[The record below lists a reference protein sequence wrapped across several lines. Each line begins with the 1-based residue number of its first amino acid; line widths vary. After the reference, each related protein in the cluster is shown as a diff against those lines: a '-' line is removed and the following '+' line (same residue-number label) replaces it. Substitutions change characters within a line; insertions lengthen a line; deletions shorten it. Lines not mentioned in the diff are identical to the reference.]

1 MFAGFCL
8 IAASEWLLPS
18 VSGVIRG
25 LVFAIVGIVAAI
37 LSGGRGWQGLAA
49 VSRLALT
56 AVLLVGVPEVA
67 VGLGV
72 QHVASN
78 LWVVVLAV
86 VPAMVVLVVAQSSGD
101 GVRRLL
107 GPALAGLG
115 GILLIVPVDVPGSV
129 MGSASLAV
137 LVASAVG
144 IAIASVRI
152 HRLLLGFGVA
162 QAVAIFCGANALV
175 LSGWGVFEGVGW
187 GLSGW
192 GWVAVLA
199 QGVGVV
205 LLVALLRGMS
215 PVRFGA
221 RYLVVPLLT
230 VVEGYVL
237 LRPELTLR
245 MGFGA
250 LLLAESA
257 AFLLMS
263 REVDEDAGLSLR

>member
-1 MFAGFCL
+1 LA
-8 IAASEWLLPS
+8 
-18 VSGVIRG
+18 
-25 LVFAIVGIVAAI
+25 
-37 LSGGRGWQGLAA
+37 LAA
-49 VSRLALT
+49 A
-56 AVLLVGVPEVA
+56 LLVGVPEIVA
-67 VGLGV
+67 EWGLR
-72 QHVASN
+72 HVASN

-86 VPAMVVLVVAQSSGD
+86 VPAMVVLGVAQSSGD

-107 GPALAGLG
+107 GPALVGLG
-115 GILLIVPVDVPGSV
+115 GVLLIVPVDVPRSV
-129 MGSASLAV
+129 IGWVSLAV

-144 IAIASVRI
+144 IAIASVWV
-152 HRLLLGFGVA
+152 HRLLQGFGVA
-162 QAVAIFCGANALV
+162 QAVEIFCIANALV
-175 LSGWGVFEGVGW
+175 LLGWGVFEEAAGW

-205 LLVALLRGMS
+205 LLVVLLRGMS

-221 RYLVVPLLT
+221 RYLVVPLVT